1 MPRALSLMKLCEWL
15 MFGPINA
22 FASSTRSIHGHKR
35 GHRFIESIRRI
46 VSYLLDSFEIVGQKK
61 DSLKQFFAVFPK
73 RMSTIIKHLALAQKC
88 VKNAK
93 QFV

>member
-1 MPRALSLMKLCEWL
+1 MKLCEWL

-22 FASSTRSIHGHKR
+22 FASSTRSIDGHKR

-61 DSLKQFFAVFPK
+61 DSLKQFFLK
-73 RMSTIIKHLALAQKC
+73 RILKAFDKDKSFLTTTKL
-88 VKNAK
+88 
-93 QFV
+93 